1 MATIDVNDAYVLTHT
16 GQQAD
21 KSIGVPFDG
30 TNPLNSTQQAQAQT
44 NLGIATY
51 TEGYVQGMLN
61 RTNAVNVAN
70 TAYTT
75 CMARGSALVS
85 TETTPS
91 VNGAIC
97 WLYE

>member
-16 GQQAD
+16 GAQAD

-44 NLGIATY
+44 NLGIGTAISSAINTA
-51 TEGYVQGMLN
+51 LN

-70 TAYTT
+70 TSYTT
-75 CMARGSALVS
+75 YMARGESLNS
-85 TETTPS
+85 TETTPT
-91 VNGAIC
+91 VNGTIA